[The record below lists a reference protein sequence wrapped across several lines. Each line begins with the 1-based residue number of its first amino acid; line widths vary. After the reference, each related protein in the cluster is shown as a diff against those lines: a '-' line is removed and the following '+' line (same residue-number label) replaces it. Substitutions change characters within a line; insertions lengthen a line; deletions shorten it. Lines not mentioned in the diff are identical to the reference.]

1 MDSLE
6 NNISSGIESENDSST
21 YEDSSSDSTT
31 SSEENL
37 DNLDLE
43 NFLNNDEIKNEIMET
58 SSEPEKNLINPLENA
73 LETPWVL
80 WFHKTKDIDWSANS
94 FIQLYEMRSIQ
105 DFWRLYSNW
114 EECLPNIETNMYF
127 IMRKGILPMWEDK
140 HNITGGSWSVKITR
154 NNVFSAW
161 TELSMA
167 LIGETITDNN
177 DLSKI
182 VNGISIS
189 PKKYF
194 CIVKIWNNDNS
205 YNTDDVISK
214 NIPFLDLSKM
224 LYKSNNSNIEMDKK
238 KMKLKSISS

>member
-1 MDSLE
+1 MDSIE
-6 NNISSGIESENDSST
+6 INKSSSMESVNDSST
-21 YEDSSSDSTT
+21 YEDSSSDSTI
-31 SSEENL
+31 SSEENYE
-37 DNLDLE
+37 DD
-43 NFLNNDEIKNEIMET
+43 FLNLKKKNENI
-58 SSEPEKNLINPLENA
+58 

-80 WFHKTKDIDWSANS
+80 WFHKTKDVDWSAKS
-94 FIQLYEMRSIQ
+94 FIQLYEIKTIE

-114 EECLPNIETNMYF
+114 EQFLPNIETNMYF
-127 IMRKGILPMWEDK
+127 LMRKGILPMWEDK

-167 LIGETITDNN
+167 LIGETITENN
-177 DLSKI
+177 SLSTI

-205 YNTDDVISK
+205 YNTDTVISK
-214 NIPFLDLSKM
+214 KIPFLDLSKM
-224 LYKSNNSNIEMDKK
+224 LYKSNDSNIEMDKK
-238 KMKLKSISS
+238 KMKLKSLNIN